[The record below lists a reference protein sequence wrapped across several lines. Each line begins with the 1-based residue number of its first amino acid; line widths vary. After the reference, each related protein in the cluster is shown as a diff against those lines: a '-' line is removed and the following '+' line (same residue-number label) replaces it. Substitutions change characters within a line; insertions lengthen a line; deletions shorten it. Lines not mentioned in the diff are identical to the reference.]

1 MENFSIAVNAVMP
14 LLLFML
20 IGQGLLRAKL
30 LDGTTYQKLNN
41 AIFRIILVPKTVE
54 LMLVLRDNFP
64 DIKM

>member
-1 MENFSIAVNAVMP
+1 MALGRSRRDLAHV
-14 LLLFML
+14 L
-20 IGQGLLRAKL
+20 
-30 LDGTTYQKLNN
+30 LNN